1 MHTCLRVLP
10 AAAVLVLLA
19 ACGRPGEVPDQLP
32 YAEPGVEFNVTPV
45 VEARC
50 NNGVYR
56 ALASWDVPASLSSK
70 IEIQVTEERQVFARS
85 NDAAGSEETGE
96 WTSDGTLF
104 VLLDRETGMTLAALR
119 AGPGP
124 CTGG

>member
-10 AAAVLVLLA
+10 AVAVTVLLA

-32 YAEPGVEFNVTPV
+32 YAEPGVSFSVEPV
-45 VEARC
+45 ADARC

-56 ALASWDVPASLSSK
+56 AVARWDVPPSLTSK
-70 IEIQVTEERQVFARS
+70 IEIQVTGERQVFARS
-85 NDAAGSEETGE
+85 NEAAGSEETDE
-96 WTSDGTLF
+96 WTADGTLF

-124 CTGG
+124 CAGG